1 MSKRRAGMRKAGSDM
16 NWFKT
21 WAKPESSCVA
31 KPILSESVCCV
42 HLANSVHVLNVVS
55 REKCKSKY

>member
-1 MSKRRAGMRKAGSDM
+1 MRKAGSDM